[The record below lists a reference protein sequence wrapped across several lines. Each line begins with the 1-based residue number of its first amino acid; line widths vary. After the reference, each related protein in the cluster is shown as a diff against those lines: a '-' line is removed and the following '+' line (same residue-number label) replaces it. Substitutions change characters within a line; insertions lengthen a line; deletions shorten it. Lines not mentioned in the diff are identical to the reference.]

1 VFVNSTIRQT
11 IHTSIGGCQIRLRI
25 SNAFGLYDLPIT
37 AVTVALPFNGSAGV
51 SAIQVHTLQTL
62 TFSGSSNYT
71 IPDGALVVSDPISFC
86 VEPQSNLA
94 VTVYLEDGQLSNGI
108 TGHPGSRV
116 TTWMSEGNYVSATNL
131 TDPSV
136 QSVLHWS
143 FISALEVYVPQQYV
157 GFVIVGDSITDGR
170 ESDDNENDRQ
180 VYPSSVVSSRN
191 DS

>member
-25 SNAFGLYDLPIT
+25 SNAFGLYDLPVT

-51 SAIQVHTLQTL
+51 SAIQPHTLQSL

-71 IPDGALVVSDPISFC
+71 IPNGALVVSDPINFC

-94 VTVYLEDGQLSNGI
+94 VTIYLEEGQLSNDI

-116 TTWMSEGNYVSATNL
+116 TTWMTEGNYVSATNF

-136 QSVLHWS
+136 QSVLHWY
-143 FISALEVYVPQQYV
+143 FISALEVYVPREYV
-157 GFVIVGDSITDGR
+157 GFVIVGDSLTDGR
-170 ESDDNENDRQ
+170 ESDNNENDRH
-180 VYPSSVVSSRN
+180 VSLHSAYLYFK
-191 DS
+191 